1 MYVGQHRFL
10 RNELKHKK
18 VIIVHGGLAGLHAAF
33 LLEQQRI
40 PDLLLEAQSRLGGIV
55 LGAQSKT
62 DTGHYFDLC
71 AT

>member
-1 MYVGQHRFL
+1 M
-10 RNELKHKK
+10 
-18 VIIVHGGLAGLHAAF
+18 IIVHDGLAGLYAAF

-40 PDLLLEAQSRLGGIV
+40 PYLLLVAKSRLGGIV

-71 AT
+71 ATNWYRYKP

>member
-1 MYVGQHRFL
+1 M
-10 RNELKHKK
+10 
-18 VIIVHGGLAGLHAAF
+18 IIVHDGLAGLYAVF

-40 PDLLLEAQSRLGGIV
+40 PYLLLEAQSRLGGIV